1 MVPRAPSRRDMR
13 NVDSGKARSRTAGE
27 PVHILSFLE
36 RRSSSWDADPE
47 ASRAAVSAAISLV
60 LRLLGKDPDPAR
72 SREHV
77 LLSVLAE
84 RRLQQGQT
92 AELGSLLDEVLNP
105 PIERVGALDV
115 NDFLP
120 IKDRKSLA
128 ATLNTLLASPT
139 FASWRQGCSLDIR

>member
-1 MVPRAPSRRDMR
+1 M
-13 NVDSGKARSRTAGE
+13 
-27 PVHILSFLE
+27 
-36 RRSSSWDADPE
+36 
-47 ASRAAVSAAISLV
+47 SAAISLV
-60 LRLLGKDPDPAR
+60 LRLLGKDPDPAK

-92 AELGSLLDEVLNP
+92 AELGSLLDEVLTP

-120 IKDRKSLA
+120 SRIAR
-128 ATLNTLLASPT
+128 ASPPPST
-139 FASWRQGCSLDIR
+139 PCSPPPPSPAGARAAPSTSASGSRPRTAAPPPSS